1 MGVSFLW
8 VKDSTTA
15 LLLLCNQGLEHM
27 PQMHHSLKSYCATQL
42 TPLCFRCSHFHRQMS
57 PRPTRRERF
66 KQRKVGLV
74 GENINP

>member
-1 MGVSFLW
+1 
-8 VKDSTTA
+8 
-15 LLLLCNQGLEHM
+15 M